1 MDVVLEQVGMG
12 RALPTTDAA
21 FASGEATLVVVET
34 EQRPTVLGLV
44 AAGRMVPASGRVL
57 LDGHEDRHDL
67 RARVALVDAPR
78 ASDPDPAVS
87 LAGAIAEELL
97 FAGLPGDPR
106 SVRGWASQLGVLDVL
121 DAPVADVDP
130 ATRTRVL
137 AELAILRDGVEAV
150 VLASPD
156 RHGGDPHDW
165 WALARALAD
174 RGFAVLVLASPAS
187 ARLLRAVG
195 ELGGDRLGSSGSP
208 DGVSR
213 TTRDHSSATRDHS
226 ASAPR
231 EVAA

>member
-1 MDVVLEQVGMG
+1 MDVLLEQVGMG
-12 RALPTTDAA
+12 DALPATDAA
-21 FASGEATLVVVET
+21 FASGAVTLVVVET
-34 EQRPTVLGLV
+34 EQRPTVLGLI
-44 AAGRMVPASGRVL
+44 AAGRMKPASGRVL
-57 LDGHEDRHDL
+57 LDGVDDRRDL
-67 RARVALVDAPR
+67 HARVALVDAPR

-106 SVRGWASQLGVLDVL
+106 SVRGWAAQLGVLDAL
-121 DAPVADVDP
+121 ATAVADLAP

-137 AELAILRDGVEAV
+137 VELAILRDGVEAV

-165 WALARALAD
+165 WALARSIAD

-187 ARLLRAVG
+187 ERVLRAAG
-195 ELGGDRLGSSGSP
+195 ELDRLGTRGSP
-208 DGVSR
+208 SGVSR
-213 TTRDHSSATRDHS
+213 TTRDHSAANRDQS
-226 ASAPR
+226 ASASQ

>member
-12 RALPTTDAA
+12 RALPPTDAA
-21 FASGEATLVVVET
+21 FASGEARLVVVET
-34 EQRPTVLGLV
+34 EQRPTVLGLI

-57 LDGHEDRHDL
+57 LDHVEDRRGL
-67 RARVALVDAPR
+67 RSRVALVDAPR

-97 FAGLPGDPR
+97 FAGLSGDPR
-106 SVRGWASQLGVLDVL
+106 SVRGWAAQLGVLDAL
-121 DAPVADVDP
+121 DLAVADVAP
-130 ATRTRVL
+130 AMRTRVL

-187 ARLLRAVG
+187 ARVLRAAG
-195 ELGGDRLGSSGSP
+195 ELDA
-208 DGVSR
+208 
-213 TTRDHSSATRDHS
+213 SASAS
-226 ASAPR
+226 ASAPASASASE